1 MTGLEKECVVHVAG
15 KGRRTC
21 RLKANGSLPRLGGA
35 VIVAIDDCLENGVI
49 VEGDS
54 ADDLSAATF
63 VRLATEADQ
72 SRIEANRAAARID
85 LGRITERVRA
95 SGLSFKPLNAH
106 YSLSRDRFAIRCGC
120 DEDVDEKRIIA
131 LIPVDIKARIELE
144 MVWPR
149 ELCALI
155 GGIGCCGRAY
165 CCCTWQ
171 KKFIPLNIRMAKI
184 QGIPL
189 LPTSI
194 NGGCER
200 IKCCL
205 RFEYE
210 QYCEATDAL
219 PPVGTAVEGAGVRG
233 VVMGW
238 DVLSGIVT
246 VRTDDDQQQR
256 IPVAELRRASPPR
269 GGCAHGAA
277 PDRPG
282 CGKKGAE
289 MP

>member
-1 MTGLEKECVVHVAG
+1 MTGLEQMCVAHVIG
-15 KGRRTC
+15 KGELTC
-21 RLKANGSLPRLGGA
+21 RLKADMRLPGMGET
-35 VIVAIDDCLENGVI
+35 VIVAIDDCVENGVI
-49 VEGDS
+49 VDNDQAEH
-54 ADDLSAATF
+54 LPAATF
-63 VRLATEADQ
+63 LRLATEADQ
-72 SRIEANRAAARID
+72 SRIEANRAAAKID

-106 YSLSRDRFAIRCGC
+106 YSLNHDRFAIQFGC
-120 DEDVDEKRIIA
+120 DEELDNKRIIA
-131 LIPVDIKARIELE
+131 LIPVDIKARIDLIQ
-144 MVWPR
+144 VWPR
-149 ELCALI
+149 ELCAMI

-171 KKFIPLNIRMAKI
+171 KEFIPINVRMAKI

-189 LPTSI
+189 LPTSL

-219 PPVGTAVEGAGVRG
+219 PPIGTDVQGTGVSG
-233 VVMGW
+233 VVVGH
-238 DVLSGIVT
+238 DVLRGIVI
-246 VRTDDDQQQR
+246 VRAGDHQQHR
-256 IPVAELRRASPPR
+256 IPVAELRRASKPR
-269 GGCAHGAA
+269 GGCARAH

-282 CGKKGAE
+282 LGEKE
-289 MP
+289 